1 MPEHQYRMGSGV
13 ISPDVPGL
21 LLPSLHQ
28 QKTPKLLPSELSV
41 QKNDLFC
48 DIRTKCFS
56 VLKQSFVL
64 FFEVRDSS
72 GNELIFQIQAFATA
86 AQLPS

>member
-1 MPEHQYRMGSGV
+1 MYWEQRNRTTLGSVGLLVVSSHTPEHQYRMASAV
-13 ISPDVPGL
+13 VSTDLPGL

-48 DIRTKCFS
+48 DI
-56 VLKQSFVL
+56 
-64 FFEVRDSS
+64 
-72 GNELIFQIQAFATA
+72 
-86 AQLPS
+86 